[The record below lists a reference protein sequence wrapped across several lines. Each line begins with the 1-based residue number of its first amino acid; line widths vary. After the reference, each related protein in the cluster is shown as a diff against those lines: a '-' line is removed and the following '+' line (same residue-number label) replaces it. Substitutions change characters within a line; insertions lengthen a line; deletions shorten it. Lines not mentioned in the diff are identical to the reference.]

1 LTPATGGGWTETVLY
16 NFGSVGDGVYPL
28 GSLAFGRGGN
38 LYGTT
43 DEGGTTG
50 YGTVFEITP

>member
-1 LTPATGGGWTETVLY
+1 VPFVVSFASV
-16 NFGSVGDGVYPL
+16 FGV
-28 GSLAFGRGGN
+28 AGN

-43 DEGGTTG
+43 DNGGTTG